1 MSAAKHTQLTL
12 RSDYRP
18 ATITAIT
25 SSPATWKPAPAQRA
39 TIAIGRANGD
49 IELWIWPTSSPPSLH
64 RTLPGHLSRQTP
76 AKVEHLLFTHQFIA
90 DQDEPDDRALA
101 STPPRLL
108 GTNGADELLELAIGC
123 DDGAIRIAAIA
134 HNQLELIRKLD
145 PCNTRLLSLAWGFPP
160 PETPLPLQEPPD
172 SQLFLV
178 AGGAD
183 SSLRKWAAGS
193 GRCLNRMTV
202 EKLQGEHTLVWTVA
216 VLNGTIISGDSVGN
230 VHFWDA
236 KSCVRRQTIR
246 AHRADILCMVP
257 SPDGCSLFTSGV
269 DQKTCQLTLH
279 IQSHPA
285 SSNKTDQSRW
295 LLAASR
301 RLHSHDV
308 RALDSSPPYNPLLT
322 APQDLV
328 PVLLSGGLDMSLVLC
343 PAATLSS
350 AHKLRQLANPVSDSS
365 SVAFADALMRK
376 ISYATTRDPVAALSP
391 LARLLVSRN
400 ATQISIWR
408 LRPQPAAADHPPEPR
423 PPRKKKAAAQRPD
436 DPEAAW
442 TKVVEMDLKCR
453 TNLVASAISP
463 DGRWLA
469 VSDLYEAKL
478 FALVEAAGGMLQ
490 PRRVKAF
497 EAFAGLAKGAP
508 KQGARSIEF
517 SPDSTRLVLAASL
530 SSDIVLLDLAA
541 PDSARPQVA
550 TLAVFPLRPPPLDC
564 LGNQAGPH
572 TPLITPHAS
581 SSYILKIAVSPDG
594 QWLATADSQKTL
606 RVYNLDAM
614 KVCVCVSFSVCVRG
628 EETDERGGVFLQ
640 PHCSL
645 TMPEAEVTCMAFPA
659 PTPSTVVVGFAT
671 NALYVVD
678 VETRMVPGWA
688 TDLGGR
694 LAREGLRELR
704 EPVLGLEF
712 APLLPG
718 PGPPTLHARLWGVSW
733 IAAVVVPLP
742 LDLPT
747 PLRSLSPPSPPPA
760 KKRRTDSPPDAVPP
774 SVRLARNLH
783 NVLRVAFL
791 DGPHTSLVL
800 LRPFFDLLHAPQA
813 ALPPVWQRT
822 GAYGT

>member
-108 GTNGADELLELAIGC
+108 GTNGADELLEWDWQGPRPGTIKRTLPMPPAVAIWSLAPSPAHTRLAIGC

-134 HNQLELIRKLD
+134 DNQLELIRKLD

-572 TPLITPHAS
+572 TPLIPPHASSSSS

-614 KVCVCVSFSVCVRG
+614 KVGRK
-628 EETDERGGVFLQ
+628 ET
-640 PHCSL
+640 
-645 TMPEAEVTCMAFPA
+645 
-659 PTPSTVVVGFAT
+659 
-671 NALYVVD
+671 
-678 VETRMVPGWA
+678 
-688 TDLGGR
+688 
-694 LAREGLRELR
+694 
-704 EPVLGLEF
+704 
-712 APLLPG
+712 
-718 PGPPTLHARLWGVSW
+718 
-733 IAAVVVPLP
+733 
-742 LDLPT
+742 
-747 PLRSLSPPSPPPA
+747 
-760 KKRRTDSPPDAVPP
+760 
-774 SVRLARNLH
+774 
-783 NVLRVAFL
+783 
-791 DGPHTSLVL
+791 
-800 LRPFFDLLHAPQA
+800 
-813 ALPPVWQRT
+813 
-822 GAYGT
+822 